1 MGKILRTV
9 NLIVNALKPK
19 QVTWSLNEDG
29 TGYIAEEKEMENK
42 FDIEL
47 VNPTTEELEIP
58 FETYLTSSGIPWS
71 GPKKEIKPLI
81 NNTSLANPKLPIE
94 EPEDQKIDELKII
107 RTMQETLT
115 SKLKIEKIVE
125 KKCQAY
131 ISSLKNSRFTR
142 EELAREKKADL
153 EMRRRLLIH
162 LEELKPKKQIEKEP
176 KMNILSSEKCR
187 FTREELAR
195 EKKADLETRKR
206 LQAFLEKIKTKKEK
220 DIATLFD
227 PVQGAEYYLNRYNSE
242 PAFKAWFDTNFK
254 DHSIEEIL
262 ELAIPVT
269 FSKSKSQS
277 KLDLHYKNSDLQK
290 YIDIYNNEP
299 MYKDWFDRKYPGHT
313 IYDIIGI
320 PEPHKPNSYLSI

>member
-19 QVTWSLNEDG
+19 QVTCSLNEDG

-58 FETYLTSSGIPWS
+58 FEVYLTDSGIPWC
-71 GPKKEIKPLI
+71 GPKKEVKPLI
-81 NNTSLANPKLPIE
+81 NNTSLAKRKHSIE
-94 EPEDQKIDELKII
+94 EPEDHKIDDHDLKTI
-107 RTMQETLT
+107 REMQETLA
-115 SKLKIEKIVE
+115 SKLKIEKIIE
-125 KKCQAY
+125 EKCQAY

-153 EMRRRLLIH
+153 EMR
-162 LEELKPKKQIEKEP
+162 
-176 KMNILSSEKCR
+176 
-187 FTREELAR
+187 
-195 EKKADLETRKR
+195 KR
-206 LQAFLEKIKTKKEK
+206 LQLFLEEIKTKKEK

-227 PVQGAEYYLNRYNSE
+227 PLQGAEYYLNRYNSE
-242 PAFKAWFDTNFK
+242 PAFKAWFDTNFR
-254 DHSIEEIL
+254 DCSIEEVL
-262 ELAIPVT
+262 ELAIPLT

-277 KLDLHYKNSDLQK
+277 KLNLHYKNSDFQK

-320 PEPHKPNSYLSI
+320 QKPQ

>member
-19 QVTWSLNEDG
+19 QVTWRLNEDG

-58 FETYLTSSGIPWS
+58 FETYLTSSGIPWC
-71 GPKKEIKPLI
+71 GPKKEPLI
-81 NNTSLANPKLPIE
+81 NNTGLAKRKHSIE
-94 EPEDQKIDELKII
+94 EPEDQKIDDHDLKTIMA
-107 RTMQETLT
+107 MQETLA

-125 KKCQAY
+125 KKCQTY
-131 ISSLKNSRFTR
+131 ISSLKKSIFTR
-142 EELAREKKADL
+142 EELTREKKADL
-153 EMRRRLLIH
+153 ETRRRLLLL

-176 KMNILSSEKCR
+176 KMNISSSEKCR
-187 FTREELAR
+187 FTREELTR
-195 EKKADLETRKR
+195 EKKADLEMRKR
-206 LQAFLEKIKTKKEK
+206 LQAFLEEIKTKKEK

-227 PVQGAEYYLNRYNSE
+227 PLQGAEYYLNRYNSE

-254 DHSIEEIL
+254 DYSIEEIL

-269 FSKSKSQS
+269 FSKSQS
-277 KLDLHYKNSDLQK
+277 KLDLHYKNSDFQK

-320 PEPHKPNSYLSI
+320 QKPQ

>member
-19 QVTWSLNEDG
+19 QVTCSLNEDG
-29 TGYIAEEKEMENK
+29 TGYIADEEEVENK
-42 FDIEL
+42 FDMEL
-47 VNPTTEELEIP
+47 VNPVTEEIDLP
-58 FETYLTSSGIPWS
+58 YETYLTASGIPWC
-71 GPKKEIKPLI
+71 GPKKEVKPLI
-81 NNTSLANPKLPIE
+81 NKTSLANPKLPIE
-94 EPEDQKIDELKII
+94 EPEDHKIDDHDLKTI
-107 RTMQETLT
+107 RAMQETLA
-115 SKLKIEKIVE
+115 SKLKIEKIIE
-125 KKCQAY
+125 EKCQAY
-131 ISSLKNSRFTR
+131 ISSLKNSRFTI

-162 LEELKPKKQIEKEP
+162 LEELKPKKQIENEP

-195 EKKADLETRKR
+195 EKKADLEMRKR
-206 LQAFLEKIKTKKEK
+206 LQAFLEEIKTKKEK

-227 PVQGAEYYLNRYNSE
+227 PLQGAEYYLNRYNSE

-254 DHSIEEIL
+254 DYSIEEIL

-269 FSKSKSQS
+269 FSKSQS

-320 PEPHKPNSYLSI
+320 QKPHKPNSYLSI

>member
-19 QVTWSLNEDG
+19 QVTCSLNEDG

-58 FETYLTSSGIPWS
+58 FETYLTSSGIPWC
-71 GPKKEIKPLI
+71 GPKKEVKPLI
-81 NNTSLANPKLPIE
+81 NNTSLAKRKHSIE
-94 EPEDQKIDELKII
+94 EPEDHKIDDHDLKTI
-107 RTMQETLT
+107 REMQETLA
-115 SKLKIEKIVE
+115 SKLKIEKIIE
-125 KKCQAY
+125 DKCQAY
-131 ISSLKNSRFTR
+131 ISSLKKSIFTR

-153 EMRRRLLIH
+153 ETRRRLLLL

-176 KMNILSSEKCR
+176 KMNISSSEKCR

-254 DHSIEEIL
+254 DYSIEEVL

-277 KLDLHYKNSDLQK
+277 NLDLHYKNSDLQK

-299 MYKDWFDRKYPGHT
+299 MYKDWFDRKYHGHT

-320 PEPHKPNSYLSI
+320 PEPQ

>member
-19 QVTWSLNEDG
+19 QVTCSLNEDG

-58 FETYLTSSGIPWS
+58 FEVYLTDSGIPWC
-71 GPKKEIKPLI
+71 GPKKEVKPLI
-81 NNTSLANPKLPIE
+81 NNTSLAKRKHSIE
-94 EPEDQKIDELKII
+94 EPEDHKIDDHDLKTI
-107 RTMQETLT
+107 REMQETLA
-115 SKLKIEKIVE
+115 SKLKIEKIIE
-125 KKCQAY
+125 EKCQAC

-153 EMRRRLLIH
+153 EMR
-162 LEELKPKKQIEKEP
+162 
-176 KMNILSSEKCR
+176 
-187 FTREELAR
+187 
-195 EKKADLETRKR
+195 KR
-206 LQAFLEKIKTKKEK
+206 LQLFLEEIKTKKEK

-227 PVQGAEYYLNRYNSE
+227 PLQGAEYYLNRYNSE
-242 PAFKAWFDTNFK
+242 PAFKAWFDTNFR
-254 DHSIEEIL
+254 DCSIEEVL
-262 ELAIPVT
+262 ELAIPLT

-277 KLDLHYKNSDLQK
+277 KLNLHYKNSDFQK

-320 PEPHKPNSYLSI
+320 QKPQ

>member
-19 QVTWSLNEDG
+19 QVTCSLNEDG

-58 FETYLTSSGIPWS
+58 FEVYLTSSGIPWC
-71 GPKKEIKPLI
+71 GPKKEVKPLI
-81 NNTSLANPKLPIE
+81 NNTSLVNPKLPIE
-94 EPEDQKIDELKII
+94 EPEDQKIDDHDLKTI
-107 RTMQETLT
+107 RAIQETLA
-115 SKLKIEKIVE
+115 SELKIEKIVE
-125 KKCQAY
+125 KKWQTH
-131 ISSLKNSRFTR
+131 ISS
-142 EELAREKKADL
+142 
-153 EMRRRLLIH
+153 
-162 LEELKPKKQIEKEP
+162 
-176 KMNILSSEKCR
+176 SENCR
-187 FTREELAR
+187 FTREEIAR

-227 PVQGAEYYLNRYNSE
+227 PLQGAEYYLNRYNSE

-254 DHSIEEIL
+254 DYSIEEVL

-269 FSKSKSQS
+269 FSKSQS

-299 MYKDWFDRKYPGHT
+299 MYKDWFDRKYHGHT

-320 PEPHKPNSYLSI
+320 PEPQ

>member
-1 MGKILRTV
+1 
-9 NLIVNALKPK
+9 
-19 QVTWSLNEDG
+19 
-29 TGYIAEEKEMENK
+29 MENK

-58 FETYLTSSGIPWS
+58 FEVYLTDSGIPWC
-71 GPKKEIKPLI
+71 GPKKEVKPLI
-81 NNTSLANPKLPIE
+81 NNTSLAKRKHSIE
-94 EPEDQKIDELKII
+94 EPEDHKIDDHDLKTI
-107 RTMQETLT
+107 REMQETLA
-115 SKLKIEKIVE
+115 SKLKIEKIIE
-125 KKCQAY
+125 DKCQAY
-131 ISSLKNSRFTR
+131 ISSLKKS
-142 EELAREKKADL
+142 
-153 EMRRRLLIH
+153 I
-162 LEELKPKKQIEKEP
+162 
-176 KMNILSSEKCR
+176 

-227 PVQGAEYYLNRYNSE
+227 PLQGAEYYLNRYNSE

-254 DHSIEEIL
+254 DYSIEEVL

-269 FSKSKSQS
+269 FSKSQS

-299 MYKDWFDRKYPGHT
+299 MYKDWFDRKYHGHT
-313 IYDIIGI
+313 IYDII
-320 PEPHKPNSYLSI
+320 

>member
-19 QVTWSLNEDG
+19 QVTWRLNEDG

-58 FETYLTSSGIPWS
+58 FETYLTSSRIPWC
-71 GPKKEIKPLI
+71 GPKKEVKPLI
-81 NNTSLANPKLPIE
+81 NNTSLANPK
-94 EPEDQKIDELKII
+94 
-107 RTMQETLT
+107 
-115 SKLKIEKIVE
+115 
-125 KKCQAY
+125 
-131 ISSLKNSRFTR
+131 
-142 EELAREKKADL
+142 
-153 EMRRRLLIH
+153 
-162 LEELKPKKQIEKEP
+162 KQIEKEP
-176 KMNILSSEKCR
+176 KMNISSSEKCR

-227 PVQGAEYYLNRYNSE
+227 PLQGAEYYLNRYNSE

-254 DHSIEEIL
+254 DYSIEEVL

-269 FSKSKSQS
+269 FSKSQS

-299 MYKDWFDRKYPGHT
+299 MYKDWFDRKYHGHT

-320 PEPHKPNSYLSI
+320 PEPQ

>member
-19 QVTWSLNEDG
+19 QVTCSLNEDG

-58 FETYLTSSGIPWS
+58 FEVYLTDSGIPWC
-71 GPKKEIKPLI
+71 GPKKEVKPLI
-81 NNTSLANPKLPIE
+81 NNTSLAKRKHSIE
-94 EPEDQKIDELKII
+94 EPEDHKIDDHDLKTI
-107 RTMQETLT
+107 REMQETLA
-115 SKLKIEKIVE
+115 SKLKIEKIIE
-125 KKCQAY
+125 DKCQAY
-131 ISSLKNSRFTR
+131 ISSLKKS
-142 EELAREKKADL
+142 
-153 EMRRRLLIH
+153 I
-162 LEELKPKKQIEKEP
+162 
-176 KMNILSSEKCR
+176 

-227 PVQGAEYYLNRYNSE
+227 PLQGAEYYLNRYNSE

-254 DHSIEEIL
+254 DYSIEEVL
-262 ELAIPVT
+262 ELAIPLT
-269 FSKSKSQS
+269 FSKSQS

-299 MYKDWFDRKYPGHT
+299 MYKDWFDRKYHGHT

-320 PEPHKPNSYLSI
+320 QKPQ

>member
-19 QVTWSLNEDG
+19 QVTWNLNEDG
-29 TGYIAEEKEMENK
+29 TGYITDEKEIVNK

-58 FETYLTSSGIPWS
+58 YEVYLTASGIPWS
-71 GPKKEIKPLI
+71 GPKKKIKSIINNKSLI
-81 NNTSLANPKLPIE
+81 NPKHPIE
-94 EPEDQKIDELKII
+94 EPEDQKIDELKTI
-107 RTMQETLT
+107 REMQETIA
-115 SKLKIEKIVE
+115 SKLKIEKIIE
-125 KKCQAY
+125 KKCQEY

-153 EMRRRLLIH
+153 ETRRRLLIL
-162 LEELKPKKQIEKEP
+162 LEELKPKKQIENTS
-176 KMNILSSEKCR
+176 KMNISSSEKCR

-195 EKKADLETRKR
+195 EKKADFEMRKR
-206 LQAFLEKIKTKKEK
+206 LQAFLEEIKTKKEK

-227 PVQGAEYYLNRYNSE
+227 PLQGAEYYRNRYKSE
-242 PAFKAWFDTNFK
+242 PVFKTWFDTHFN
-254 DHSIEEIL
+254 DCSIEEVL

-277 KLDLHYKNSDLQK
+277 KLDLHYKNADLQN

-320 PEPHKPNSYLSI
+320 PDPQ

>member
-19 QVTWSLNEDG
+19 QVTCSLNEDG

-58 FETYLTSSGIPWS
+58 FEVYLTDSGIPWC
-71 GPKKEIKPLI
+71 GPKKEVKPLI
-81 NNTSLANPKLPIE
+81 NNTSLAKRKHSIE
-94 EPEDQKIDELKII
+94 EPEDHKIDDHDLKTI
-107 RTMQETLT
+107 REMQETLA
-115 SKLKIEKIVE
+115 SKLKIEKIIE
-125 KKCQAY
+125 DKCQAY
-131 ISSLKNSRFTR
+131 ISSLKKSIFTR
-142 EELAREKKADL
+142 EEL
-153 EMRRRLLIH
+153 
-162 LEELKPKKQIEKEP
+162 
-176 KMNILSSEKCR
+176 
-187 FTREELAR
+187 TR

-206 LQAFLEKIKTKKEK
+206 LQALLEKLKTKKEK

-227 PVQGAEYYLNRYNSE
+227 PLQGAEYYLNRYNSE

-254 DHSIEEIL
+254 DYSIEEVL
-262 ELAIPVT
+262 ELAIPLT

-277 KLDLHYKNSDLQK
+277 KLNLRYKNSDLQK

>member
-19 QVTWSLNEDG
+19 QVTCSLNEDG

-58 FETYLTSSGIPWS
+58 FEVYLTDSGIPWC
-71 GPKKEIKPLI
+71 GPKKEVKPLI
-81 NNTSLANPKLPIE
+81 NNTSLAKRKHSIE
-94 EPEDQKIDELKII
+94 EPEDHKIDDHDLKTI
-107 RTMQETLT
+107 REMQETLA
-115 SKLKIEKIVE
+115 SKLKIEKIIE
-125 KKCQAY
+125 DKCQAY
-131 ISSLKNSRFTR
+131 ISSLKKS
-142 EELAREKKADL
+142 
-153 EMRRRLLIH
+153 I
-162 LEELKPKKQIEKEP
+162 
-176 KMNILSSEKCR
+176 

-227 PVQGAEYYLNRYNSE
+227 PLQGAEYYLNRYNSE

-254 DHSIEEIL
+254 DYSIEEVL

-269 FSKSKSQS
+269 FSKSQS

-320 PEPHKPNSYLSI
+320 QKPQ

>member
-19 QVTWSLNEDG
+19 QVTCSLNEDG

-58 FETYLTSSGIPWS
+58 FEVYLTDSGIPWC
-71 GPKKEIKPLI
+71 GPKKEVKPLI
-81 NNTSLANPKLPIE
+81 NNTSLAKRKHSIE
-94 EPEDQKIDELKII
+94 EPEDHKIDDHDLKTI
-107 RTMQETLT
+107 REMQETLA
-115 SKLKIEKIVE
+115 SKLKIEKIIE
-125 KKCQAY
+125 DKCQAY
-131 ISSLKNSRFTR
+131 ISSLKKS
-142 EELAREKKADL
+142 
-153 EMRRRLLIH
+153 I
-162 LEELKPKKQIEKEP
+162 
-176 KMNILSSEKCR
+176 

-227 PVQGAEYYLNRYNSE
+227 PLQGAEYYLNRYNSE

-254 DHSIEEIL
+254 DYSIEEVL

-269 FSKSKSQS
+269 FSKSQS

-299 MYKDWFDRKYPGHT
+299 MYKDWFDRKYHGHT

-320 PEPHKPNSYLSI
+320 PEPQ

>member
-19 QVTWSLNEDG
+19 QVTWNLNEDG

-47 VNPTTEELEIP
+47 VNPVTEELEIP
-58 FETYLTSSGIPWS
+58 FEAYLTASGIPWCE
-71 GPKKEIKPLI
+71 PKKEVKHLI
-81 NNTSLANPKLPIE
+81 NNTNLAKRKHSIE
-94 EPEDQKIDELKII
+94 EPEDHKIDDHDLKTI
-107 RTMQETLT
+107 REMQETLA

-142 EELAREKKADL
+142 EELAREKKV
-153 EMRRRLLIH
+153 
-162 LEELKPKKQIEKEP
+162 
-176 KMNILSSEKCR
+176 
-187 FTREELAR
+187 
-195 EKKADLETRKR
+195 DLETRKR
-206 LQAFLEKIKTKKEK
+206 LQAFLEKIKTEKEK